1 MVFFTLGVNAG
12 IKKHFS
18 KKFYIDTGFHF
29 GGGGG
34 AGAPDGGGAFIL
46 PHFNVGYQFKKI
58 SLKAV
63 GVILTFLMEEILRGI
78 K

>member
-46 PHFNVGYQFKKI
+46 PHFNSKK
-58 SLKAV
+58 SL
-63 GVILTFLMEEILRGI
+63 
-78 K
+78 